1 MQSLEIIQQKRLA
14 LTIAETA
21 EVCGLSVPFVR
32 LEIRRGKL
40 RALKLGRR
48 VVVPIEALREWLAAG
63 ETKKG

>member
-14 LTIAETA
+14 LSVAEISD
-21 EVCGLSVPFVR
+21 VCGVSVPFVR

-48 VVVPIEALREWLAAG
+48 VVVPIEALREWLDA
-63 ETKKG
+63 ELTKEG